1 MSSDPPSRSSSISR
15 GTISRSSNFIFTPN
29 DPDDFLE
36 SGSRNSSRP
45 PSAWG
50 GHSHSSPLSSPSQEI
65 SNSLN
70 SNSSWPYSSANS
82 SQSSVSSGATGHTER
97 MSASGSKYTA
107 FGMSAGNTG

>member
-1 MSSDPPSRSSSISR
+1 MSSNPPSRSSSISGR
-15 GTISRSSNFIFTPN
+15 NISRSSNFILTPE
-29 DPDDFLE
+29 DE
-36 SGSRNSSRP
+36 QSSSRNSSRP

-50 GHSHSSPLSSPSQEI
+50 GHSQSSQTQTHSSPLSSPSQEI
-65 SNSLN
+65 SSSLN
-70 SNSSWPYSSANS
+70 SWPYSSANS